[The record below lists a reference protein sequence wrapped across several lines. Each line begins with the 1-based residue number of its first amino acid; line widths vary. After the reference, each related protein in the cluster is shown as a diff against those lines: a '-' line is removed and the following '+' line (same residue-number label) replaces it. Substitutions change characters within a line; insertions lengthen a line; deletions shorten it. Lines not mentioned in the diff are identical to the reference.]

1 MSVKPIAMHEFIRQ
15 TGNVYEA
22 IIVASKRA
30 RQIHDDMK
38 IELTQQLETL
48 KALNATPEPED
59 DMEVAMVNP
68 DQLKISL
75 EFEKSPKPTE
85 VAINEVRDKKVPY
98 HYKEHVDF
106 FAKDSSKDTS
116 KDTSTEA

>member
-1 MSVKPIAMHEFIRQ
+1 MSVKPIAMHDFLQQ
-15 TGNVYEA
+15 TGNIYEA

-59 DMEVAMVNP
+59 DMEVATVNP

-75 EFEKSPKPTE
+75 DFEKRSKPTE
-85 VAINEVRDKKVPY
+85 VAINEVREKKIPY

-106 FAKDSSKDTS
+106 FAKETS
-116 KDTSTEA
+116 KEPSTEE

>member
-1 MSVKPIAMHEFIRQ
+1 VSVKPLAMHEFLQQ
-15 TGNVYEA
+15 TGNIYEA

-38 IELTQQLETL
+38 MELTQQLETL

-59 DMEVAMVNP
+59 DMEVATVNP

-85 VAINEVRDKKVPY
+85 LAINEVREKKIPY
-98 HYKEHVDF
+98 RYKEHVDF
-106 FAKDSSKDTS
+106 FAKDSSKEPS
-116 KDTSTEA
+116 IEE

>member
-1 MSVKPIAMHEFIRQ
+1 MSVKPIAMHEFLQQ
-15 TGNVYEA
+15 TGNIYEA

-59 DMEVAMVNP
+59 DMEVATVNP

-75 EFEKSPKPTE
+75 EFEKRLKPTE
-85 VAINEVRDKKVPY
+85 LAINEVREKKIPY
-98 HYKEHVDF
+98 RYKEHVDF
-106 FAKDSSKDTS
+106 FAKDTS
-116 KDTSTEA
+116 KDTVAES